1 MNAHDYWTRRPALI
15 TLGCSARP
23 VHTISP
29 ARPQAAWAA
38 RLDDLA
44 GPPARLSDGEAE
56 SDAVRLPGWSG
67 LRSPDPGFG
76 VRTPAHGVPA
86 CDSRND
92 DVRGCS
98 VRLSS
103 TLMTATSHYS
113 GPGSAPGAPTPR
125 QAVSGP
131 DSAGLN

>member
-1 MNAHDYWTRRPALI
+1 MNANDYWTRPPALI
-15 TLGCSARP
+15 TARC
-23 VHTISP
+23 TISP

-76 VRTPAHGVPA
+76 VRTLTACQPVTVGMMMCVAVP
-86 CDSRND
+86 S
-92 DVRGCS
+92 GCH
-98 VRLSS
+98 RL
-103 TLMTATSHYS
+103 
-113 GPGSAPGAPTPR
+113 
-125 QAVSGP
+125 
-131 DSAGLN
+131 

>member
-1 MNAHDYWTRRPALI
+1 MNANDYWTRPPALI
-15 TLGCSARP
+15 TARC
-23 VHTISP
+23 TISP

-67 LRSPDPGFG
+67 LRSHGPDPGFG
-76 VRTPAHGVPA
+76 VRTLTACQPVTVGMMMCVPL
-86 CDSRND
+86 
-92 DVRGCS
+92 RGCS
-98 VRLSS
+98 IRLSS

-131 DSAGLN
+131 ESAGLN